1 MHRNTMLVLAAGL
14 TGAISTAVAGHFFL
28 TPAVAS
34 PSMSPSASVLTETR
48 IATVD
53 VLHLLERTLKMESY
67 ATELASETQIWNEQ
81 IRAIEN
87 ERDGFLAALQQ
98 LDPSQAESPAA
109 QSLYAQYQNAL
120 QRVNQVKQQGSI
132 AVDKFAASQLSR
144 AYKDIHA
151 SVQRVAAAQGYDRV
165 FSSRMSVDTL
175 DADNTNVVVQ
185 EVLLRPVLFSAASD
199 DLTPMIVADL
209 GIPDEVEPDASAPF
223 PGDEA
228 QPAVDPAVE
237 PATPPAGGG

>member
-34 PSMSPSASVLTETR
+34 SSPAVLTEART
-48 IATVD
+48 ATVD
-53 VLHLLERTLKMESY
+53 VLHLLERMLATESY
-67 ATELASETQIWNEQ
+67 KTELESETSVWNEQ
-81 IRAIEN
+81 VQTIAN
-87 ERDGFLAALQQ
+87 ERDGFLTALQQ
-98 LDPSQAESPAA
+98 LDPSEADSPIA
-109 QSLYAQYQNAL
+109 QSLYAQYQSAQ
-120 QRVNQVKQQGSI
+120 QRFDQARQQASI
-132 AVDKFAASQLSR
+132 AIDTLAASQLSR
-144 AYKDIHA
+144 AYKAIHA
-151 SVQRVAAAQGYDRV
+151 SVQQIAAEQGYDRV

-175 DADNTNVVVQ
+175 DAGNTNVVVQ
-185 EVLLRPVLFSAASD
+185 EVLLRPVLFNASSA
-199 DLTPMIVADL
+199 DLTPLIVAAL
-209 GIPDEVEPDASAPF
+209 GIPEEVEPDASAPF